1 MPAKKNVG
9 SNEIKAL
16 VLGDVIGKP
25 GTRALF
31 YNLKTVIKE
40 TDADL
45 VIVNGE
51 NAFEG
56 SGLTPELVHEFY
68 NSGVD
73 VITSGNHIWRKK
85 EIYSLLESEDR
96 VLRPENYPKKVP
108 GKGFCTIT
116 VKDIPVSVLNLEGKL
131 NNARLPCPF
140 QIGKDRIKK
149 LIKISPLIIIDFH
162 AEIPQEK
169 EALALYLDGEIS
181 ALVGTHT
188 HVQTADERILPGG
201 TAYITDIGMTGP
213 VDSVIGVDPEVA
225 IRRLVSQM
233 PLKLEVVERPAVMMG
248 VLITIDTRSGKAV
261 AIQRFKKYCDL

>member
-1 MPAKKNVG
+1 MPAKKNAV
-9 SNEIKAL
+9 SKEIKAL

-31 YNLKTVIKE
+31 YNLKNVIKK
-40 TDADL
+40 TNADL

-51 NAFEG
+51 NAYEG
-56 SGLTPELVHEFY
+56 SGLTPELVREFF

-85 EIYSLLESEDR
+85 EIYPFLDSEER
-96 VLRPENYPKKVP
+96 LLRPENYPKKVP

-116 VKDIPVSVLNLEGKL
+116 VNDIAVSVLNLEGKL

-140 QIGKDRIKK
+140 QIGKERIKK
-149 LIKISPLIIIDFH
+149 LTKISPIIIIDFH

-213 VDSVIGVDPEVA
+213 VDSVIGVDPEIA
-225 IRRLVSQM
+225 IKRMVSQM
-233 PLKLEVVERPAVMMG
+233 PLKLDVAERPAVMMG
-248 VLITIDTRSGKAV
+248 VLIKIDAHSGKAT
-261 AIQRFKKYCDL
+261 AIERFKEYCNV